1 MHVLQRRLL
10 LAFSN
15 TVINVVNI
23 YIARKVKETANEQIV
38 FESSGEAEFKKLRLS
53 TKKIFL
59 KMSIRLITQVIIC
72 RPDLS
77 GRIK

>member
-1 MHVLQRRLL
+1 M
-10 LAFSN
+10 
-15 TVINVVNI
+15 
-23 YIARKVKETANEQIV
+23 KVKETANEQIV